1 MDLDQAIDEL
11 YGASLDEFV
20 AERTRLAKELRDV
33 GNPEDAQAV
42 AKLRKPNVAAWVLNQ
57 LARRNR
63 RDVDLLLDAGHRLRE
78 TQAGAL
84 TGQEREGFEQARK
97 AQSDALR
104 RLTREARQLLA
115 EERGGGSATVL
126 NQVEE
131 ALRTAAIS
139 GAGRELLARGRFV
152 EPLKASGFDVVSELA
167 PAAPARTTSRGTARA
182 AERRE
187 AEAAVKEAK
196 ATLREADQAAR
207 EAERKADRLRVDWQR
222 AGSAAEELRA
232 QADLAAREV
241 EAAERR
247 AKQLRGR

>member
-1 MDLDQAIDEL
+1 MDLDEAIDEL

-20 AERTRLAKELRDV
+20 AERTRLAKELRDA
-33 GNPEDAQAV
+33 GNREEAQAV

-63 RDVDLLLDAGHRLRE
+63 REIDLLLDAGHRLRE
-78 TQAGAL
+78 AQAGAMA
-84 TGQEREGFEQARK
+84 GQEQEAFEAARK

-104 RLTREARQLLA
+104 RLTRETRQLLA

-131 ALRTAAIS
+131 ALRTAAVS

-167 PAAPARTTSRGTARA
+167 PAMPARGTGRGTARSE
-182 AERRE
+182 ERRE
-187 AEAAVKEAK
+187 ADAALKEAK
-196 ATLREADQAAR
+196 ATLRGAEQGAR
-207 EAERKADRLRVDWQR
+207 AAERNADRLRAEWER
-222 AGSAAEELRA
+222 AANAAAELRA
-232 QADLAAREV
+232 KVDRAAREV
-241 EAAERR
+241 ETAERR
-247 AKQLRGR
+247 AKKLRGR